1 MGCKPFHRATMALL
15 VATLV
20 VAALFSA
27 CRRRTAEVTEY
38 KDPHPLPA
46 EPMVVDASAIGKH
59 GGRFVFAE
67 TGNPRT
73 FNGMMA
79 NETSSTDITT
89 RNLFSF
95 LVDYDNGTQQFI
107 PVLAKSWDVSA
118 DGLMWTFHLR
128 EGAKFSDGHPLT
140 AEDVLFSAQV
150 ALDETLHP
158 AMQDQLKMNGKPFQ
172 FSSPDPKTVIVKTHV
187 PCATMLIS
195 IGVLEIFPKHILEGA
210 FKNGTFAS
218 AYNVSTPPDQI
229 VTSGPWRVA
238 QYVAGEKTVLRRNA
252 YWLGV
257 DKANKRLPYLDE
269 LVFLVVPDQDAA
281 DLKFRSGELDGLDNV
296 KPENYR
302 WYQDNQQQ
310 GSYTLYSL
318 GPEMNSRFFWF
329 NLNKVQPPLRGEKL
343 PVGKR
348 PGDTYVDPVKYA
360 WFNNPIFRRAVS
372 MAIDR
377 DAITRSIFFGEGS
390 KSWSISSPS
399 NKDWYF
405 PDLVHYDYD
414 VAESK
419 RLLASIG
426 FKDSNRD
433 GILEDPGGNTVSFQL
448 KTNAD
453 NTMRVAT
460 ANFIRDDLAK
470 VGIRVVLTPIDF
482 NSLITNLRSDL
493 QYEAI
498 LLGTQSG
505 VPPDPAN
512 AQNLIRSSGI
522 SHYWFV
528 KQQKP
533 ATPEEARI
541 DQLMDEMVT
550 TLDMGKRKAI
560 WKDIQNIWNEQAW
573 SVWLPILNVKIP
585 VSNRFGNVQ
594 PSIMAH
600 RLIWNI
606 DRVYVK

>member
-1 MGCKPFHRATMALL
+1 MTMRVLLALL
-15 VATLV
+15 VAA
-20 VAALFSA
+20 VATSG
-27 CRRRTAEVTEY
+27 CRRRAAEVAEY
-38 KDPHPLPA
+38 NDPHPLPA
-46 EPMVVDASAIGKH
+46 EPLVVDAPTIGKH

-79 NETSSTDITT
+79 NETSSTDITN
-89 RNLFSF
+89 RNLFTF
-95 LVDYDNGTQQFI
+95 LVDYDNGTQQFVPMI
-107 PVLAKSWDVSA
+107 AKSWQVSP
-118 DGLMWTFHLR
+118 DGLTWTFPLR
-128 EGAKFSDGHPLT
+128 QGARFSDGHPIT
-140 AEDVLFSAQV
+140 AEDVLFSARV

-158 AMQDQLKMNGKPFQ
+158 AVQDQLKMNGKPFE
-172 FSSPDPKTVIVKTHV
+172 FSSPDPRTIVVKTAA
-187 PCATMLIS
+187 PLATMLVS
-195 IGVLEIFPKHILEGA
+195 IGALEIFPKHVLEGA
-210 FKNGTFAS
+210 YQSGTFAS

-229 VTSGPWRVA
+229 VTSGPWRVV
-238 QYVAGEKTVLRRNA
+238 QHVAGEKTVLGRNP
-252 YWLGV
+252 YWFGL
-257 DKANKRLPYLDE
+257 DKANKRLPYLNE
-269 LVFLVVPDQDAA
+269 VVFLVVPDQDAA

-302 WYQDNQQQ
+302 WYQDNQKQ
-310 GSYTLYSL
+310 GTYTLYDL

-329 NLNKVQPPLRGEKL
+329 NLNKVQQRPLRGEDS
-343 PVGKR
+343 PAGKR
-348 PGDTYVDPVKYA
+348 VGDSYVDPVKYA
-360 WFNNPIFRRAVS
+360 WFSNPVFRRAVS

-377 DAITRSIFFGEGS
+377 EAIIRSVFFGEGT

-399 NKDWYF
+399 NKQWHI
-405 PDLVHYDYD
+405 PDLIHYDYN
-414 VAESK
+414 VSAAK
-419 RLLASIG
+419 RLLATIG
-426 FKDSNRD
+426 FKDSNGD
-433 GILEDPGGNTVSFQL
+433 GVIEDARGNPVGFQL

-460 ANFIRDDLAK
+460 ANFIKDDLAK
-470 VGIRVVLTPIDF
+470 VGIKVTLTPIDF

-493 QYEAI
+493 DYEAI
-498 LLGTQSG
+498 LLGSQSG

-512 AQNLIRSSGI
+512 AQNLLRSSGL

-528 KQQKP
+528 RQQKP

-541 DQLMDEMVT
+541 DQLVDELVT
-550 TLDMGKRKAI
+550 TMDLAKRKAI

-573 SVWLPILNVKIP
+573 HVWLPILNVKIP

-606 DRVYVK
+606 DRMYLK

>member
-1 MGCKPFHRATMALL
+1 MNRWRLFGVRLL
-15 VATLV
+15 VV
-20 VAALFSA
+20 VAVCVAAAVISG
-27 CRRRTAEVTEY
+27 CRRRSAEVAEY
-38 KDPHPLPA
+38 KDPYPLPA
-46 EPMVVDASAIGKH
+46 DPLVVDASTLGKY

-89 RNLFSF
+89 RNLFTF
-95 LVDYDNGTQQFI
+95 LVDYDNGAQQFVPMI
-107 PVLAKSWDVSA
+107 AKSWEVSP
-118 DGLMWTFHLR
+118 DGLTWTFRLR
-128 EGAKFSDGHPLT
+128 QGARFSDGHPIT

-158 AMQDQLKMNGKPFQ
+158 AVQDQLKMTGKAYE
-172 FSSPDPKTVIVKTHV
+172 FSSPDPLTVMVKSAA
-187 PCATMLIS
+187 PAATMLIS
-195 IGVLEIFPKHILEGA
+195 LGSLEIFPKHVLETAYKSG
-210 FKNGTFAS
+210 NFAS

-229 VTSGPWRVA
+229 VTSGPWRVL
-238 QYVAGEKTVLRRNA
+238 QYVPGEKTVLGRNP
-252 YWLGV
+252 YWFGV

-281 DLKFRSGELDGLDNV
+281 DLKFRSQELDGLDNV

-302 WYQDNQQQ
+302 WYQDNQQK
-310 GSYTLYSL
+310 GNYTLYDL
-318 GPEMNSRFFWF
+318 GPEMVSRFFWF
-329 NLNKVQPPLRGEKL
+329 NLNKVQPPSPGEK
-343 PVGKR
+343 PVAGKR
-348 PGDTYVDPVKYA
+348 VGDGVVDPAKYA
-360 WFNNPIFRRAVS
+360 WFNNPVFRRAVS

-377 DAITRSIFFGEGS
+377 DAIIRSIFFGEGS

-399 NKDWYF
+399 NKEWYT
-405 PDLVHYDYD
+405 PDLLHYDYD

-419 RLLASIG
+419 RLLGSLG
-426 FKDSNRD
+426 FKDGNGD
-433 GILEDPGGNTVSFQL
+433 GVLEDSRGNPVTFQL

-453 NTMRVAT
+453 NTMRVGT

-470 VGIRVVLTPIDF
+470 VGVRVTLTPIDF
-482 NSLITNLRSDL
+482 NSLVTNARSDF

-498 LLGTQSG
+498 LMGSQSG

-512 AQNLIRSSGI
+512 AQNLLRSSGL
-522 SHYWFV
+522 SHYWFPR
-528 KQQKP
+528 QKTP
-533 ATPEEARI
+533 ATLQEARVDGLVDAMI
-541 DQLMDEMVT
+541 TAMDLAER
-550 TLDMGKRKAI
+550 KRI
-560 WKDIQNIWNEQAW
+560 WKEIQTIWNEQAW
-573 SVWLPILNVKIP
+573 FIWLPILNVKIP